1 MNWERMTGSR
11 GALGDA
17 RPTMFAV
24 LAFMLLAVGG
34 GAAIAL
40 QAHLV
45 SAIVASLGLLVIIS
59 GFLVGANARIEW
71 YLVLVGSLYITLS
84 ILWPRY
90 VAVWLPGLPSIN
102 PPRIANML
110 FLVIILISI
119 FGAKS
124 VRDSIFAAAE
134 NSKIFFCFIF
144 LYLIARIAS
153 IGVSSDLA
161 SSLYAVFNEFGV
173 HAVCIIFGVVY
184 GARYGVG
191 GALTFAACVLFVM
204 VVSIALFEAALGHN
218 LFARFVDPANSY
230 VQWAIS
236 DKARGGGYR
245 AQGTFGFPITLA
257 EFVVVAFPLAVA
269 GALGIKRSVFLRY
282 ALVVAVVLL
291 AGMGVYV
298 SGSRSGYVGLLF
310 VGMFAFFSLMLR
322 GALQGRVEIAHLI
335 LAIGLSLLVGVA
347 AYFSVGYVYE
357 LSFGALADRV
367 SNSMRALM
375 YEGAL
380 RWIVESP
387 LLGFGPGGAIDK
399 VGISTASGQLT
410 VDSHMISLMMDS
422 GLLAL
427 SGYVGFFLSSLII
440 CWRKAMV
447 ISADEWREYFFL
459 SCAIVGFVPFFFIL
473 SLPDNQFLMFFLLG
487 AGVAVKRA

>member
-1 MNWERMTGSR
+1 MIWERVTGGR

-17 RPTMFAV
+17 HSTSFAA
-24 LAFMLLAVGG
+24 LTFLLLAVGG
-34 GAAIAL
+34 GTAIAL
-40 QAHLV
+40 QAHLA
-45 SAIVASLGLLVIIS
+45 SAIIASLGLLVIVS

-71 YLVLVGSLYITLS
+71 YLVLVGSIYVILS

-102 PPRIANML
+102 PPRIANVL
-110 FLVIILISI
+110 FLVVVLISF

-124 VRDSIFAAAE
+124 VRNSIFAVAKRS
-134 NSKIFFCFIF
+134 NVFLFFVL
-144 LYLIARIAS
+144 LYLIARVAS
-153 IGVSSDLA
+153 IGMSNDFA
-161 SSLYAVFNEFGV
+161 SALYAVFNEFGV

-191 GALTFAACVLFVM
+191 GALAFAACVIFVM
-204 VVSIALFEAALGHN
+204 VVSIALFEAVLGHN

-257 EFVVVAFPLAVA
+257 EFVVVVFPLAVA
-269 GALGIKRSVFLRY
+269 GALGVKRSVFISY

-322 GALQGRVEIAHLI
+322 GALKGRVEIAHLI

-375 YEGAL
+375 YEGAF

-427 SGYVGFFLSSLII
+427 FGYVGFFLSSLVV

-447 ISADEWREYFFL
+447 ISTGEWSEYFFL

-473 SLPDNQFLMFFLLG
+473 SLPDNQFLMSFLLG
-487 AGVAVKRA
+487 IGVAVRRA